1 MQQLQKEG
9 DTQRIFSVDELID
22 AFISRQSF
30 AQFRLSQSRK
40 KETFKCVQ
48 PKIAAEG
55 YVLKC
60 RITHTHLEV
69 HVVA

>member
-1 MQQLQKEG
+1 MKQLQKEG
-9 DTQRIFSVDELID
+9 DTPMIFSVDDLID

-40 KETFKCVQ
+40 KRQ

-69 HVVA
+69 HIVA